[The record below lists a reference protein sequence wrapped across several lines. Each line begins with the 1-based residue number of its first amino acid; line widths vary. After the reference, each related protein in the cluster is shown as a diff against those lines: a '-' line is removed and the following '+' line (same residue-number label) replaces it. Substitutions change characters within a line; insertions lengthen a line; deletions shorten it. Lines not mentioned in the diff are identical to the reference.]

1 MILKKKVRIVVDI
14 LMFILFV
21 LLMGYHIISDM
32 NHEILGVFLFIL
44 FIIHHILNIKWYKT
58 IFKGNI
64 TFIKVLFIVVNF
76 LLLLAILG
84 IIISGVLISGYVFSF
99 LDIPVTS
106 LGRKLHLFSTSWG
119 FVLMGIHLGLH
130 FKMML
135 TKILKKLKNSAF
147 EYFVYL
153 LIFIVVLLG
162 MYAFVKNGYG
172 RDMMLLTDFK
182 FFDYEQSSIMFY
194 LEQLSIMFCLS
205 FITYGIVLLVGRK
218 K

>member
-1 MILKKKVRIVVDI
+1 MILKKKVRILVDI

-84 IIISGVLISGYVFSF
+84 
-99 LDIPVTS
+99 
-106 LGRKLHLFSTSWG
+106 
-119 FVLMGIHLGLH
+119 
-130 FKMML
+130 
-135 TKILKKLKNSAF
+135 
-147 EYFVYL
+147 
-153 LIFIVVLLG
+153 
-162 MYAFVKNGYG
+162 
-172 RDMMLLTDFK
+172 MLLVEFL
-182 FFDYEQSSIMFY
+182 YRGMS
-194 LEQLSIMFCLS
+194 
-205 FITYGIVLLVGRK
+205 LVF
-218 K
+218 

>member
-1 MILKKKVRIVVDI
+1 
-14 LMFILFV
+14 
-21 LLMGYHIISDM
+21 
-32 NHEILGVFLFIL
+32 
-44 FIIHHILNIKWYKT
+44 
-58 IFKGNI
+58 
-64 TFIKVLFIVVNF
+64 
-76 LLLLAILG
+76 
-84 IIISGVLISGYVFSF
+84 
-99 LDIPVTS
+99 
-106 LGRKLHLFSTSWG
+106 
-119 FVLMGIHLGLH
+119 MGIHLGLH